1 MSRTKWTW
9 KEVTLPKDL
18 LEKLDVQFMT
28 GFYEASLPS
37 DPLQVDVLAALA
49 DLYARQGMVEKG
61 LALDLKLVEA
71 RPDEPTFHYNLACS
85 HSLLGHLDPALAA
98 LQRAIQL
105 GYNEWD
111 HLREDPDLANLKK
124 DVRFQQMLEDL
135 AGKKKAKG

>member
-18 LEKLDVQFMT
+18 LEKLNVQFMT
-28 GFYEASLPS
+28 GVYEASLPS
-37 DPLQVDVLAALA
+37 DPLQVDVLVALA

-71 RPDEPTFHYNLACS
+71 HPDEPTFHYNLACS
-85 HSLLGHLDPALAA
+85 HSLLGNLDPALAA

-124 DVRFQQMLEDL
+124 DVRFQQMLNDL
-135 AGKKKAKG
+135 TGKRKAKG

>member
-9 KEVTLPKDL
+9 KEVALPKDL
-18 LEKLDVQFMT
+18 LEKLNVKFMT
-28 GFYEASLPS
+28 GVYEASLPS
-37 DPLQVDVLAALA
+37 DPLQVDVLVALA

-85 HSLLGHLDPALAA
+85 HSLLGNLDPALAA

-124 DVRFQQMLEDL
+124 DVRFQQMLNEL
-135 AGKKKAKG
+135 TGKRKAKG